1 LSSAAKDQ
9 AAQDYERVEMNI
21 TSAARTVSPRQSQP
35 ADKRGLQTIGLLL
48 AVATLIVL
56 GAIGLTVHR
65 QLGIAA
71 VLADVPQHGTI
82 GA

>member
-1 LSSAAKDQ
+1 MASAAHT
-9 AAQDYERVEMNI
+9 I
-21 TSAARTVSPRQSQP
+21 SPRQSRP

-56 GAIGLTVHR
+56 GAIGLTVHH

-71 VLADVPQHGTI
+71 DLTDVPQHRTI
-82 GA
+82 SA